1 MAKVNRGQSVF
12 IIALLLQML
21 FTTALAQ
28 ERNPLNIGTF
38 HSPKG
43 FGACVEIR
51 PDSASFDAFTIIA
64 DMHGVLT
71 GEHPR
76 PGVKMT
82 YTRDIVLKHFDKDG
96 YFVDMYVGPG
106 LTAGYARDINKPY
119 SLVAGL
125 ACVAGSRFSF
135 TTNLTVSIELCT
147 DIALDLARNPRYG
160 KIDLSLYKSGIYH
173 TIFPQLRIQ
182 YRLK

>member
-1 MAKVNRGQSVF
+1 MTRINRGESIA
-12 IIALLLQML
+12 IIIILLQML
-21 FTTALAQ
+21 FSTALAQ
-28 ERNPLNIGTF
+28 ERNSFTIGTF

-43 FGACVEIR
+43 FGACAEFPI
-51 PDSASFDAFTIIA
+51 DSASFNAFTVIA

-82 YTRDIVLKHFDKDG
+82 YTRDIVIKHFDKDG
-96 YFVDMYVGPG
+96 YTVDMYAGPG
-106 LTAGYARDINKPY
+106 LTAGYARDIKKPY
-119 SLVAGL
+119 SIIGGL

-135 TTNLTVSIELCT
+135 STKLIVNIEVCA
-147 DIALDLARNPRYG
+147 DIALDLTRNPRNG
-160 KIDLSLYKSGIYH
+160 NINLSIYKSGIYH

-182 YRLK
+182 YVL